1 MLLLQGAW
9 VQSPGG
15 ELRSLMPVIQSK
27 KQKTSVAL
35 LGSPV
40 VWLAASSQ
48 PLLLLQGDVG
58 LSDTQHLPAQ
68 HVLLRPPDVVD

>member
-1 MLLLQGAW
+1 MCSVPTWGTKIPYASDT
-9 VQSPGG
+9 V
-15 ELRSLMPVIQSK
+15 K

-35 LGSPV
+35 LGSPAE
-40 VWLAASSQ
+40 WLATSSQ